1 MVAVVVV
8 VGGEGGGEVDSC
20 PVVKTAIE
28 VVRELLPNVIIFS
41 SSFKFLII
49 FTCIKAA
56 YPMK

>member
-1 MVAVVVV
+1 M
-8 VGGEGGGEVDSC
+8 GGEVDSC

>member
-1 MVAVVVV
+1 MVVVVVV
-8 VGGEGGGEVDSC
+8 VGGGDEVHSC
-20 PVVKTAIE
+20 PVIKTAIE

-49 FTCIKAA
+49 FTCSKAA